1 MSFASLS
8 SLTGSK
14 DLDSL
19 LFLKL
24 KKGDLLNAMLI
35 NKKCYFLIK
44 LNKFWWNKLAT
55 DFPNRSKFLVS
66 DYHKNLYRNNPQKLY
81 RKIDRKAI
89 EISIFIDGG
98 GIVRFERY
106 DIRKAINGKAY
117 TDDGVLIY
125 SYNRN
130 INWFDIYNNYN
141 KEETFT
147 LKELDEIAV
156 LLKKLDFEEMKLLYG
171 DIISIEFKNLS
182 SYDFMWYGDFF
193 KSIEHQKT
201 PWLDKSYW
209 DQFIPNYFS
218 FPEFP
223 LEHFSDT
230 PSFDNNIMLA
240 NLSEQTI
247 SEIIKNFDVETQ
259 KSYFLDYDTN
269 ITVKSINKNKYTKN
283 QFIEEITKHP
293 FIYLYEY
300 LAKVPIIKNEYY
312 IGRYDEKFN

>member
-44 LNKFWWNKLAT
+44 LNKFWWNKLAY

-89 EISIFIDGG
+89 EIFISPDDDYSCNQKNKYNK
-98 GIVRFERY
+98 I
-106 DIRKAINGKAY
+106 IRWFDSFNKE
-117 TDDGVLIY
+117 GVLT
-125 SYNRN
+125 
-130 INWFDIYNNYN
+130 FDEKKKFAEI
-141 KEETFT
+141 
-147 LKELDEIAV
+147 LKR
-156 LLKKLDFEEMKLLYG
+156 LDFTDINILYG
-171 DIISIEFKNLS
+171 DMVCLEMKNKICHDFIWCGGFFEVMERKKIEGAGEY
-182 SYDFMWYGDFF
+182 SYDYV
-193 KSIEHQKT
+193 
-201 PWLDKSYW
+201 
-209 DQFIPNYFS
+209 IPKYFS

-223 LEHFSDT
+223 LEHYSET
-230 PSFDNNIMLA
+230 NNLQTNIYLA

-247 SEIIKNFDVETQ
+247 VEIIKNFDIETQ
-259 KSYFLDYDTN
+259 KSYFLDYDMK
-269 ITVKSINKNKYTKN
+269 IFVKPVNKNKYTKN
-283 QFIEEITKHP
+283 N
-293 FIYLYEY
+293 L
-300 LAKVPIIKNEYY
+300 
-312 IGRYDEKFN
+312 